1 MLKTADETERR
12 ACAGEMLFNVFNEYL
27 GFLDA

>member
-12 ACAGEMLFNVFNEYL
+12 VCSGEMLFNVFNEYL